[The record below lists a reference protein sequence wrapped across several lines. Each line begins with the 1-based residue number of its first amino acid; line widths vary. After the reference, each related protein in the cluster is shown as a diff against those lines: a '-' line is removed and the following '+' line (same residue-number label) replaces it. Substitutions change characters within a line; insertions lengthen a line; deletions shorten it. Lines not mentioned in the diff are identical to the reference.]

1 MADLSTTYL
10 GLKLRNPIIAAS
22 SGLTDSVEKIIDLE
36 KKGIGAVVLK
46 SLFEEEIVMEM
57 EEKMHQMTSRP
68 FYYPETYDYMDEEEK
83 EDTVRKYLRL
93 IKETKASV
101 KIPVIASVNC
111 VSSQKWTYLAKEI
124 EAAGADALELN
135 LFMLPS
141 DFERSS
147 EENEKVYKDIVSEV
161 KKETHLPLSVKIS
174 FYSSNLG
181 SKILKLVDTGVKG
194 IVMFNRFYNF
204 DFDIDTFHITSHNVL
219 SSPDDYSKALRWIA
233 IMAERVDVDLAAS
246 TGIHNG
252 RTMIKQLLAGAKA
265 VEIASTLYKNGND
278 QIGKMLTDLEDWM
291 KRNNFKNLD
300 DFVGKMSQSKN
311 ANPAAFERVQFM
323 KHFSQFIFQ

>member
-1 MADLSTTYL
+1 MTNLSTTYL
-10 GLKLRNPIIAAS
+10 GLTLRNPIIAAS
-22 SGLTDSVEKIIDLE
+22 SGLTDSVEKIKSLE
-36 KKGIGAVVLK
+36 EKGIGAVVLK
-46 SLFEEEIVMEM
+46 SLFEEEIIMEM

-68 FYYPETYDYMDEEEK
+68 FYYPETYDYMDEELK

-93 IKETKASV
+93 IKEAKSSV
-101 KIPVIASVNC
+101 KIPIIASINC

-141 DFERSS
+141 DFDRSS
-147 EENEKVYKDIVSEV
+147 EENEKVYKEIVSEV
-161 KKETHLPLSVKIS
+161 KKNTHLPLSVKIS

-181 SKILKLVDTGVKG
+181 SKILKLADTGVKG
-194 IVMFNRFYNF
+194 VVLFNRFYNF
-204 DFDIDTFHITSHNVL
+204 DFDIETLHVTSQNVL
-219 SSPDDYSKALRWIA
+219 SSPDDYALSLRWIA
-233 IMAERVDVDLAAS
+233 IMAERTDIDLAAS

-265 VEIASTLYKNGND
+265 VQIASTLYKNGNE
-278 QIGKMLTDLEDWM
+278 QIRKMLEELEEWM
-291 KRNNFKNLD
+291 KRNNYTKLD

-323 KHFSQFIFQ
+323 KHFSHFIYQ